1 MLESEDKNFI
11 AKKLVL
17 VSSITALVSI
27 VLLIAGINYLLP
39 AKIKAA
45 LIKAA
50 PSGDTP
56 VVLVGDSMIFKPGVR
71 NITWVP
77 TGNDNKAFS
86 ITSNYAIM
94 SIAVKSKAG
103 SDPDDNPVGDD
114 RDPSTDLV
122 RLDVSAAST
131 WTVDEYTSTEK
142 AATLSPD
149 PGSLDQINLTLQG
162 SGKLLP
168 KGKKLLYCSDANCSA
183 KPAFDHV
190 VVTVTGANGQIQSTA
205 SLDCVD
211 KNTTKGTCRIAFRG
225 PVQ

>member
-1 MLESEDKNFI
+1 MMLESADKSYL
-11 AKKLVL
+11 AKWFVG
-17 VSSITALVSI
+17 TALVATAVS
-27 VLLIAGINYLLP
+27 VSLLSRGIYHFTGAGG
-39 AKIKAA
+39 
-45 LIKAA
+45 

-56 VVLVGDSMIFKPGVR
+56 VVLVGGSMTFKPGVK

-86 ITSNYAIM
+86 IAANYPIM

-103 SDPDDNPVGDD
+103 PDPDDNPVDDD
-114 RDPSTDLV
+114 RDPSTDLI

-149 PGSLDQINLTLQG
+149 PGSLEQIDLTVQG
-162 SGKLLP
+162 SGTLSR
-168 KGKKLLYCSDANCSA
+168 KGKKLVYCSDANCSV
-183 KPAFDHV
+183 KPDFDHV
-190 VVTVTGANGQIQSTA
+190 VITVTGANGQIQSTA

-225 PVQ
+225 PVK